1 MALQLFYISFSS
13 NGELKTSICQQNE
26 SFARLEFTKWRS
38 IFIAPSSFALFL
50 PAGGLS
56 IEYTMFMIYF
66 HDIKTLLC
74 LIIVAMFLRLRETH
88 NTLQCGDSFSS
99 SCSSCFS
106 ASVIKNIG
114 EFVEK
119 NYFTDNQTA
128 NTIHCF
134 RDSVP
139 VLKTY
144 NCY

>member
-13 NGELKTSICQQNE
+13 NGELKTSICQQNQ

-88 NTLQCGDSFSS
+88 NALQLRGFFFFFLFLLFFCQRYQEYRGIRSKKLFYRPPNS
-99 SCSSCFS
+99 
-106 ASVIKNIG
+106 
-114 EFVEK
+114 
-119 NYFTDNQTA
+119 
-128 NTIHCF
+128 
-134 RDSVP
+134 
-139 VLKTY
+139 
-144 NCY
+144 

>member
-13 NGELKTSICQQNE
+13 NGELKTSICQQNQ
-26 SFARLEFTKWRS
+26 SFARLEFAKWRS

-88 NTLQCGDSFSS
+88 NALQLRGFIFFFLFFLFFCQRYQEYRGIRRKKLFYRPPNS
-99 SCSSCFS
+99 
-106 ASVIKNIG
+106 
-114 EFVEK
+114 
-119 NYFTDNQTA
+119 
-128 NTIHCF
+128 
-134 RDSVP
+134 
-139 VLKTY
+139 
-144 NCY
+144 